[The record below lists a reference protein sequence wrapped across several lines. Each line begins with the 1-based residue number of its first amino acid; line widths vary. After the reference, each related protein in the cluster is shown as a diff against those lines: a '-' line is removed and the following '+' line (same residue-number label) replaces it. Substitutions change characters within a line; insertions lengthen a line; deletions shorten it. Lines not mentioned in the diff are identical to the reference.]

1 MKGYEQTCPEVESI
15 GQINFHGDGVFTP
28 NNWYQ
33 NIRRDNG
40 KAYIEAVVLLGDI
53 VSWYLPIYERDEV
66 TGKTLSIKK
75 KFKSDKLQRTY
86 DSFAEHYAMTKD
98 QARNALKKLADM
110 DLIDLDFRTVDT
122 GSQRLGNV
130 LFVGVNPIRIKEI
143 TFTLSA
149 QELTGAMPTET
160 DSYQQE
166 NRQLSSQEHI
176 AMPSETQTNTDQ
188 STDQSTDQ
196 TTENIENIEKGDFS
210 FFQNSPILK
219 NQENA
224 ALPENSISEPKQEIE
239 ESCAAPPEI
248 YAIAITEKKIKKARP
263 KKPNEDLES
272 KREAFAPFVVVF
284 NQTAPDRWGK
294 SEDLVEVLDKL
305 AIGRLNTF
313 TKKYGDR
320 SLEIFQKGLLY
331 TYTSKFHCETVVWT
345 LGQYLSNEKP
355 NEFAEK
361 YDRIQAKNQ
370 TPFAEESPDRPMSEF
385 DKKAM
390 ANYVRFKT
398 AYEKR
403 QQENAA

>member
-1 MKGYEQTCPEVESI
+1 MRGYEQTCPEVELI

-28 NNWYQ
+28 NNWYH

-130 LFVGVNPIRIKEI
+130 LFVGVNPARIKEL

-149 QELTGAMPTET
+149 QEPIGAMPTET

-166 NRQLSSQEHI
+166 NRQLSSQEPI

-196 TTENIENIEKGDFS
+196 TTENIENIERGDFS

-219 NQENA
+219 NQENS
-224 ALPENSISEPKQEIE
+224 ALPENSISEAKQEIE
-239 ESCAAPPEI
+239 ESRAAPPKI
-248 YAIAITEKKIKKARP
+248 YAIAETAITKSKPRRSVQQDDREKFMPFLIIWNRSAPRHWDRYDELTVSMIDILKKFTKTNQSESLEVFEEGLLEVCSDSFIGTTKCTPWRFESYFTKNKP
-263 KKPNEDLES
+263 KRYSDDY
-272 KREAFAPFVVVF
+272 KRKHRHQSAETPMGEPSDRQMSETDRKRQEAYLKGKAAFA
-284 NQTAPDRWGK
+284 
-294 SEDLVEVLDKL
+294 
-305 AIGRLNTF
+305 
-313 TKKYGDR
+313 
-320 SLEIFQKGLLY
+320 
-331 TYTSKFHCETVVWT
+331 
-345 LGQYLSNEKP
+345 
-355 NEFAEK
+355 
-361 YDRIQAKNQ
+361 
-370 TPFAEESPDRPMSEF
+370 
-385 DKKAM
+385 KA
-390 ANYVRFKT
+390 
-398 AYEKR
+398 
-403 QQENAA
+403 QQEKAA